1 MNLRVDLIL
10 ESEQRSANAL
20 NTRSLTRIVSVAV
33 PVLVVAIVVGN
44 LMRVRHLERQVQR
57 MEAIWADLHPKQ
69 ESAKARQGHMI
80 ANRGRLAE
88 AELWQSTRLTLPPF
102 FDALRDTV
110 PATMQL
116 TELHWTEEF
125 AVADR
130 RGTMRGH
137 LVILAGKADGAS
149 AKDDV
154 ERLTWTLMHEAPFSN
169 VVANA
174 FVPPGEFKADS
185 APDAP
190 ESRRQFRIRCELNP
204 VAFVAEN

>member
-10 ESEQRSANAL
+10 ESEQRSGNVL
-20 NTRSLTRIVSVAV
+20 NPRSLTRVMSIAV

-44 LMRVRHLERQVQR
+44 VMRVRHLERQVQR

-88 AELWQSTRLTLPPF
+88 VELWQSTRLTLSPI

-110 PATMQL
+110 PTTMQL
-116 TELHWTEEF
+116 VELHWTEEF

-137 LVILAGKADGAS
+137 RLVIAGKADGIS

-154 ERLTWTLMHEAPFSN
+154 ERLTWTLMNEAPFSN

-185 APDAP
+185 APGAP
-190 ESRRQFRIRCELNP
+190 ESRRQFRIRCEMDP
-204 VAFVAEN
+204 IAFVAEK